1 VDKEMCL
8 NYFEG
13 LLGLEQ
19 IELARVMVG
28 FIQFN
33 QGEDSMYNFCY
44 LVDFVLLLMK
54 PRLEA

>member
-1 VDKEMCL
+1 MCL